1 MLVGMFGR
9 RRSSVGDTPR
19 LPLFG
24 LALMLP
30 LVFAMA
36 AECTSESVPPGPPT
50 TVPGT
55 AGRGVLEF
63 NGDDESASLDNAQSL
78 GINVLVNW
86 SDLEPQEGVYDWS
99 DLDKALAAAQAHGK
113 RVAARVYTSAGDF
126 GRATPGWVFAA
137 GARSYVPDE
146 GAEDAQPVPTDPVF
160 TEKFGAFLRAL
171 GQRYD
176 GHPALEFF
184 QTNAGMGTYGEMVW
198 GVPDSHRPPGWSPD
212 VQVETSEYWIDRWR
226 EAFPRTPLVLMEN
239 YVGFGIVDKV
249 AKHAVE
255 RGFYLQANDPH
266 HGRESQK
273 ILSKYAGRTKI
284 VMEIEDAGCRTALG
298 DAFDATVD
306 EVFAPGFAIDY
317 LTVCGETIERE
328 PGRVAAAVARLR
340 R

>member
-1 MLVGMFGR
+1 
-9 RRSSVGDTPR
+9 
-19 LPLFG
+19 
-24 LALMLP
+24 MLP
-30 LVFAMA
+30 LVFAA
-36 AECTSESVPPGPPT
+36 LSECTNDATSPGPPT

-55 AGRGVLEF
+55 VGHGVLEF
-63 NGDDESASLDNAQSL
+63 NGDDESASLANPQSL

-86 SDLEPQEGVYDWS
+86 SDLEPQEGAYDWS
-99 DLDKALAAAQAHGK
+99 DLDNALAAAQAHGK

-126 GRATPGWVFAA
+126 GRATPGWVFSA
-137 GARSYVPDE
+137 GAQSYVPDE
-146 GAEDAQPVPTDPVF
+146 GAEVAQPVPTDPVF
-160 TEKFGAFLRAL
+160 TEKFGTFLRAL
-171 GQRYD
+171 GARYD

-198 GVPDSHRPPGWSPD
+198 GVPDSHRPPGWSAD
-212 VQVETSEYWIDRWR
+212 AQVHTSEYWIDRWR
-226 EAFPRTPLVLMEN
+226 EAFPRTALVLMEN

-266 HGRESQK
+266 HPRESQE

-284 VMEIEDAGCRTALG
+284 VMEIEDAGCRTARG

-306 EVFAPGFAIDY
+306 EVFAPGYAIDY
-317 LTVCGETIERE
+317 LTVCRETLAEE
-328 PGRVAAAVARLR
+328 SARVTAAEARLR